1 MKNLKKIIQF
11 IIALACII
19 YIVRFFAQN
28 KESLKLVLKL
38 NAVTIFLVVIA
49 TIAYF
54 FIYSLRTQIVLEKCS
69 RKKLN
74 YIYLF
79 KLMVLARFLNTVFS
93 QMGNVYRGYRLKKEY
108 DISYTSYISSFVST
122 LWMDTCFN
130 LYFATVLIL
139 ILSPEFKIGYFTAW
153 TIFLVIALCVS
164 AVPPA
169 GNMLLGKIKI
179 ETKFLNWAHSK
190 LTEVVSVTISNLR
203 DIRYLGSFLLL
214 GVSELILTILGYYI
228 LFKGFGIILTFQAL
242 LVFYILMSL
251 SLFIAITPGNIG
263 VQEIAF
269 GFIAEQIGIG
279 MGSGIMA
286 SIVAR
291 IINFFIIFLMGIFF
305 GGIRLLRESKKYPTS
320 EDKAD

>member
-1 MKNLKKIIQF
+1 M
-11 IIALACII
+11 LACIA
-19 YIVRFFAQN
+19 YLVRFFYQN
-28 KESLKLVLKL
+28 RDSLQLILRLDVI
-38 NAVTIFLVVIA
+38 TIFFIVILA
-49 TIAYF
+49 VIYL
-54 FIYSLRTQIVLEKCS
+54 FIYSLRIQIVLEKCS

-190 LTEVVSVTISNLR
+190 LTEVVSVTIINLR

-269 GFIAEQIGIG
+269 GFISEQMGIG
-279 MGSGIMA
+279 MDKGILA

-291 IINFFIIFLMGIFF
+291 IINFFIIILMGVFF
-305 GGIRLLRESKKYPTS
+305 GGIRLLRESKKYTTS
-320 EDKAD
+320 EDKVD